1 MRGGESSGL
10 RAYNERLIVGAI
22 RQSGALSKADVA
34 RATGLS
40 AQAASVIVNR
50 LLAEKVLVKRPK
62 VRGQIGQPQT
72 PIALNPAG
80 AYAVGVKIGRRSV
93 EAVLVDFL
101 GAPVARRRTPHAA
114 PLAGPA
120 MAEAVAAAMAVLARA
135 PRDRVAG
142 LGVAMPGDLHEWAVE
157 MGLAPGALDDWR
169 GLDVAG
175 RLAEATGLP
184 AVLCNDATAACAAEL
199 AAGGAGAARSALYI
213 YLGTFVG
220 GGLVLEGR
228 LQRGAQGNAAALGS
242 MPMAE
247 PDAGGRP
254 SQLIHA
260 ASPVYLARALDA
272 AGIDADAA
280 LDGSLT
286 LAQADALFA
295 AWRDRAA
302 PALARAMVAAASV
315 VDVEAVVID
324 GLLNPRW
331 LGQVVEAAAAALPGM
346 NRAGLSPFTLTAGAI
361 GAQARVLGAALLP
374 LQERFAP
381 HPDLV
386 LRSPPGAEA
395 LASAAEARQAAG

>member
-1 MRGGESSGL
+1 VRGGESSGL

-22 RQSGALSKADVA
+22 RAAGALSKADVA

-50 LLAEKVLVKRPK
+50 LLAERVLVKRPK

-72 PIALNPAG
+72 PIALNPGG

-101 GAPVARRRTPHAA
+101 GAPVARRRTPHDA

-120 MAEAVAAAMAVLARA
+120 MAEAAAAAQAMPARA

-142 LGVAMPGDLHEWAVE
+142 VGVAMPGDLHEWAPE
-157 MGLAPGALDDWR
+157 MGLAAGALDDWR

-175 RLAEATGLP
+175 RLGAATGLP

-199 AAGGAGAARSALYI
+199 AVGGIGAARSALYI
-213 YLGTFVG
+213 YLGSFVG

-247 PDAGGRP
+247 ADAAGRP
-254 SQLIHA
+254 LQLIHA
-260 ASPVYLARALDA
+260 ASPVFLARALQA

-280 LDGSLT
+280 IGGTAT

-302 PALARAMVAAASV
+302 PALARAIVAAASV

-331 LGQVVEAAAAALPGM
+331 LGQVAQATKAALPGM
-346 NRAGLSPFTLTAGAI
+346 NRAGLSPFALTAGRI
-361 GAQARVLGAALLP
+361 GADARVLGAALLP
-374 LQERFAP
+374 LQERYAP

-395 LASAAEARQAAG
+395 AHVFG